1 MVASPDGASL
11 TPRSHPPPARVYICM
26 LCRSCD
32 HFSAPRPE
40 KHFMRKKYFFWS
52 RRGKKIFPH
61 KVFFW
66 SRRFFFPVIFFFCL
80 RNVRKNAKK
89 HSVALFFLFLSLLIT
104 ILKCSKTFPM
114 LSRSEKVNL
123 GNITSPRPSASGW
136 QNFPLIH
143 FF

>member
-11 TPRSHPPPARVYICM
+11 TPRSHPPPREYIYVCYVG
-26 LCRSCD
+26 
-32 HFSAPRPE
+32 HVT
-40 KHFMRKKYFFWS
+40 
-52 RRGKKIFPH
+52 IFPRLDQ
-61 KVFFW
+61 KNTLCGKNIFSGLGVEKKFFRIKCF
-66 SRRFFFPVIFFFCL
+66 SGLGVFFFPVIFFFCL

-123 GNITSPRPSASGW
+123 GNITSSRPSASSW
-136 QNFPLIH
+136 QTFPLIH